1 MSQAGHAGLQALG
14 GLRVKLE
21 AAKAYSMRDDKE
33 PDTEA
38 IVCDMR
44 DKELKKAVATL
55 PLRVCCDSLAL
66 RSQIETVLG
75 TSMDMV
81 AFIDAQGFVAQLR
94 KENLLGSVAPSLRR
108 SVAPCA
114 WLPPVPHLLSLEMR
128 PRQTHCRKR

>member
-14 GLRVKLE
+14 VLRVKLE

-55 PLRVCCDSLAL
+55 PLRVCCDSLRFPA
-66 RSQIETVLG
+66 RGPWPCVL
-75 TSMDMV
+75 
-81 AFIDAQGFVAQLR
+81 
-94 KENLLGSVAPSLRR
+94 
-108 SVAPCA
+108 
-114 WLPPVPHLLSLEMR
+114 LLSVLS
-128 PRQTHCRKR
+128 TV